1 LLGYGESLEPSDRAD
16 AAERSS
22 LPLGVASRRCHAA
35 CRRSNS
41 RGASEEE
48 EAEAEAEASRAN
60 EGDAEIG
67 GGGALG
73 LRTCCRGG

>member
-22 LPLGVASRRCHAA
+22 APLGVASRRRHAA

-48 EAEAEAEASRAN
+48 EAEASRAN
-60 EGDAEIG
+60 EDAEIG
-67 GGGALG
+67 GGGAPG
-73 LRTCCRGG
+73 SRTCCRGG